1 MQMSKYADVRR
12 HMLPGDIIGFGGKG
26 NTSDFIKWAIRSPVS
41 HVGIVLQRCVCIRG
55 TPELDQAGQPVS
67 DRFFNEVI
75 ESTSLGGKSG
85 VQINRI
91 SDRLHAYKGEV
102 WWLPLHPDVRKRL
115 EMDAY
120 WNFLFAQ
127 EGKEYDTVQAIKSGI
142 DINVLG
148 KDWVYNDE
156 DYAKFFCSE
165 LCAAALKAGGVIDTI
180 NASEVTPKDLVQ
192 FKLYKNVYHQISGEC
207 QEIKGYNT
215 RGYEG
220 FGV

>member
-1 MQMSKYADVRR
+1 MISLALVARVTPVTLLSGPHVVQLVM
-12 HMLPGDIIGFGGKG
+12 
-26 NTSDFIKWAIRSPVS
+26 WALCYNV
-41 HVGIVLQRCVCIRG
+41 RCVQGNGNGSKRY
-55 TPELDQAGQPVS
+55 
-67 DRFFNEVI
+67 FNEVI

-102 WWLPLHPDVRKRL
+102 WWLPLSSAIRERL
-115 EMDAY
+115 EMGAF

-192 FKLYKNVYHQISGEC
+192 FKLYADQYTQISGESC
-207 QEIKGYNT
+207 KIKGFNT
-215 RGYEG
+215 KGYEG
-220 FGV
+220 FGI